1 MEQEYAGAIADMVG
15 NHINTDVK
23 TIMVTVK
30 CSEDYYIVES
40 SRKHLS
46 PTDR

>member
-1 MEQEYAGAIADMVG
+1 MEQEYAGAIAEMVG
-15 NHINTDVK
+15 HHIKTDVK

-30 CSEDYYIVES
+30 CSEGYYIVES
-40 SRKHLS
+40 SSKYLS